1 MSSPTKMW
9 KVHPMMEWSI
19 QHCRMLWTKQLQ
31 TDDYIWEHFG
41 PEGEWERSEAVE
53 RKHDALL

>member
-1 MSSPTKMW
+1 MW
-9 KVHPMMEWSI
+9 KVHPMIEWSI